1 MLTYYGIDWTY
12 VILVLPAVFFALWA
26 QYHVQSTFKKAAAVP
41 VSSGMTG
48 ADAARMILDRNG
60 LYAVRIERVS
70 GELTDHFDPRS
81 NVLRLSESVY
91 DRSTAAAVGVACH
104 EAGHAVQ
111 HEENYRP
118 IRIRSAVIP
127 LTRIGSTLAI
137 PLLVIGL
144 LLSFPALSYIGILL
158 FAFSAVFQLLTLP
171 VEFDASKRALKEM
184 ADCGRFTEEEL
195 AVSRRVLRAAALT
208 YVAALAVS
216 LMQILRLLLIT
227 DRRGKR

>member
-26 QYHVQSTFKKAAAVP
+26 QYHVQSTFKKASSVP

-48 ADAARMILDRNG
+48 AEAARMILDRNG

-81 NVLRLSESVY
+81 GVLRLSESVY
-91 DRSTAAAVGVACH
+91 GASTAAAVGVACH

-137 PLLVIGL
+137 PLLLIGL
-144 LLSFPALSYIGILL
+144 LLNFSALAYIGILL

-171 VEFDASKRALKEM
+171 VEFDASARALKEM
-184 ADCGRFTEEEL
+184 ADCGRFSEEEL
-195 AVSRRVLRAAALT
+195 TFSRKVLRAAALT

-227 DRRGKR
+227 DRRGRR